1 MYTICIQ
8 VLLHTHY
15 IPYGIIMEW
24 KYSYSSSQLEL
35 GPGMINL
42 LVDGSPYQVARLFH
56 LAHEIYIALQSADE
70 DVHLQ

>member
-1 MYTICIQ
+1 
-8 VLLHTHY
+8 
-15 IPYGIIMEW
+15 MEW